1 MVVDISVLLKSCW
14 DSLLLAPVSGYDKSS
29 IYILWIN
36 ELINKVCSL
45 WSSPKPGPRFFFLL
59 PTCCFSSQSYAK
71 PYKFS
76 SLWLFTLK
84 FAITNPLCC
93 LAKLKHEGESHSVM
107 SNSLRS
113 HGVYSPWNPPDQNTR
128 VGSLFLLQRVFQS
141 QRWNPGLLHCKQVL
155 YHLSHQG
162 SPINEYIRISPMAQ
176 WVKNHLQCRRHRF
189 DLWLRK
195 FSWKRKWQPTPV
207 FLSGESHGQRS
218 LAGYSSWGHKRVG
231 YDLGT
236 RQH

>member
-1 MVVDISVLLKSCW
+1 
-14 DSLLLAPVSGYDKSS
+14 
-29 IYILWIN
+29 
-36 ELINKVCSL
+36 
-45 WSSPKPGPRFFFLL
+45 
-59 PTCCFSSQSYAK
+59 
-71 PYKFS
+71 
-76 SLWLFTLK
+76 
-84 FAITNPLCC
+84 
-93 LAKLKHEGESHSVM
+93 M

-113 HGVYSPWNPPDQNTR
+113 HGVYSPRNPPDQNTR
-128 VGSLFLLQRVFQS
+128 VGSLFLLHRVFQS
-141 QRWNPGLLHCKQVL
+141 QRRNPGLLHCKQVR